1 MILCMNLYLH
11 QSSPFHRLSGDT
23 LGMPLGEIYSAS
35 PTELHHL
42 YSPYPSKLQALS
54 AAHYQICL
62 HKGCSPVP
70 QLKQIINSCN
80 TTIYYQSM
88 YFNPPPLS
96 THTTKQIFKL
106 KYLSF
111 CISPFL

>member
-1 MILCMNLYLH
+1 MTNLYLH
-11 QSSPFHRLSGDT
+11 QSSPFHRFSGDT

-70 QLKQIINSCN
+70 QLQQIINSCI
-80 TTIYYQSM
+80 T
-88 YFNPPPLS
+88 NPCTLSPPFH
-96 THTTKQIFKL
+96 THHKTNI
-106 KYLSF
+106 
-111 CISPFL
+111 